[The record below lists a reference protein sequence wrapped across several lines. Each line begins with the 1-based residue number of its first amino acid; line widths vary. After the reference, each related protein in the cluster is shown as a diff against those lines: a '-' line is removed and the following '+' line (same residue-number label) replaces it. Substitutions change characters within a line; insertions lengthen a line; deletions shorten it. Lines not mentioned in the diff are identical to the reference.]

1 MATISTVHVATLVNV
16 FKVEPEKQDEL
27 AQILI
32 NATEQTMKHLP
43 GFISATMHK
52 SFDGKK
58 VVNYAQWESQKDFE
72 AMTRHPDAAK
82 HMKLAAALAEFDPI
96 LCQVTDTVSAGV

>member
-1 MATISTVHVATLVNV
+1 MATISTVHMATLVNV

-43 GFISATMHK
+43 GLSQRAFIKASTGRR
-52 SFDGKK
+52 SSTTLNGK
-58 VVNYAQWESQKDFE
+58 
-72 AMTRHPDAAK
+72 AK
-82 HMKLAAALAEFDPI
+82 KISRP
-96 LCQVTDTVSAGV
+96 

>member
-1 MATISTVHVATLVNV
+1 MATISTVHMATLVNV

-43 GFISATMHK
+43 GFISASIHK

-58 VVNYAQWESQKDFE
+58 VVNYAQWESQKAFE
-72 AMTRHPDAAK
+72 AMTTHPDAAQ
-82 HMKLAAALAEFDPI
+82 HMKLAAAIAEFDPI